1 MPTTYNDFI
10 DKQEEFWAAVRECF
24 EESEYKEFYKFF
36 VPLFY
41 LGELDISNSSH
52 PLNLYG
58 ANRPTDE
65 NINALRIKITDDL
78 NSCPGQLL
86 RYMFEEEDHPIYL
99 AFVRLI
105 NTYKELGNTLRSTES
120 SSNSESNYYLE
131 TDSDSE

>member
-1 MPTTYNDFI
+1 LN
-10 DKQEEFWAAVRECF
+10 
-24 EESEYKEFYKFF
+24 YKFF

-86 RYMFEEEDHPIYL
+86 RYMFEEEDHAIYL

-105 NTYKELGNTLRSTES
+105 RTYKELGNTLRSTES